1 MTRQWTT
8 AAIVGLIIVT
18 SLGTL
23 GGFPAATAVALML
36 AGIMVILMMT
46 LADWP

>member
-1 MTRQWTT
+1 MTRQYII
-8 AAIVGLIIVT
+8 AAIVALIIFT
-18 SLGTL
+18 SIGL

-36 AGIMVILMMT
+36 ASIMVILMMT

>member
-1 MTRQWTT
+1 MTRPWIT

-18 SLGTL
+18 SLGL

-36 AGIMVILMMT
+36 AGIIVILMMT